1 MTPSVTHCVPWPSGA
16 IFLDTEA
23 KKLSTMMEDLVM
35 RNTPHLV
42 EPFGFG
48 VNSAA
53 EILMRVIDNPESIKS
68 EAAFAKLAGVSPI
81 SAGSGIT
88 SGTYRTSH
96 GGHRQLN
103 VVIFRTMIVF
113 MRFHEPTI
121 AYVTPR
127 TAEGKFKRDIIRCL
141 KRYVIQETYDL
152 IKAKPITLEIATSQ
166 LIAVSTP

>member
-1 MTPSVTHCVPWPSGA
+1 
-16 IFLDTEA
+16 
-23 KKLSTMMEDLVM
+23 
-35 RNTPHLV
+35 
-42 EPFGFG
+42 
-48 VNSAA
+48 
-53 EILMRVIDNPESIKS
+53 
-68 EAAFAKLAGVSPI
+68 
-81 SAGSGIT
+81 
-88 SGTYRTSH
+88 
-96 GGHRQLN
+96 
-103 VVIFRTMIVF
+103 MIVF